1 MLPSEIQATL
11 TELTAENTKGF
22 EALYQ
27 AEVRLAEAEHLLDT
41 TEQRAFIKHQ
51 GTVADRKALAR
62 LEAADVRLQRDLRK
76 AEANRIRLKIRS
88 LETAIMAS
96 GTQAKLIQSELRA

>member
-1 MLPSEIQATL
+1 MLPSEIQAQL
-11 TELTAENTKGF
+11 AELTAENAKGF

-41 TEQRAFIKHQ
+41 VEQRAFIKHQ
-51 GTVADRKALAR
+51 GTVADRNALAR
-62 LEAADVRLQRDLRK
+62 LEAAGV
-76 AEANRIRLKIRS
+76 RS

>member
-1 MLPSEIQATL
+1 MIPSEIQAQL

-22 EALYQ
+22 EALYL

-41 TEQRAFIKHQ
+41 IEQKAFIKHQ
-51 GTVADRKALAR
+51 GTVADRNALAR
-62 LEAADVRLQRDLRK
+62 LEASDARLQRDLRK
-76 AEANRIRLKIRS
+76 AEANRVRLKIRS

>member
-1 MLPSEIQATL
+1 MIPSEIQAQL

-22 EALYQ
+22 EALYL

-41 TEQRAFIKHQ
+41 IEQKAFIKHQ
-51 GTVADRKALAR
+51 GTVADRNALAR
-62 LEAADVRLQRDLRK
+62 LEASDARLQRDLRK
-76 AEANRIRLKIRS
+76 AEANRVRLKIRS

-96 GTQAKLIQSELRA
+96 GTQAQLIQSELRA

>member
-1 MLPSEIQATL
+1 MIPSEIQAQL

-22 EALYQ
+22 EALYL

-41 TEQRAFIKHQ
+41 IEQKAFIKHQ
-51 GTVADRKALAR
+51 GTVADRNALSR
-62 LEAADVRLQRDLRK
+62 LEASDARLQRDLRK